1 MALSGTA
8 TVATAASTSSRPLLV
23 PAADVL
29 ARNMRA
35 IEQTSERSGAL
46 DGSESSAPSLF
57 MGLGAFNEDSARKVR
72 HKEARF
78 RSAAATAKP
87 NPLTSLITRLLAQ
100 KTPSDKQQQ
109 SQTSPSATVSQP
121 TRLQKLIPTLEKA
134 VPLVSRLPDPLFV
147 MVSQTLVILII
158 RWVRPHWL
166 KPLAVRIPLCVLL
179 FIPILLSALWKRGG
193 LFTIIREG
201 RPLRTHPAELRL
213 DGPEAEVLAREVQVE
228 KALETLRKNEAKLDA
243 LKKELAKEGNSRSAD
258 GQIIPSRR
266 AAEMIAAGALGS
278 GFDAETAAEVEQR
291 RREENVRRS
300 REEWRA
306 RAELA
311 EDDYEMKERLRLL
324 ADHAATAYAKR
335 TKELKTRTSPGGA
348 TFTDKIGSNLRNK
361 INAGRSA
368 ALRQF
373 DEDHFRMSRHSE
385 RSMPVSGGDGST
397 SRRRLTFFRRKRRD
411 TAPELDTRRTM
422 SEAGRAG

>member
-1 MALSGTA
+1 
-8 TVATAASTSSRPLLV
+8 
-23 PAADVL
+23 
-29 ARNMRA
+29 
-35 IEQTSERSGAL
+35 
-46 DGSESSAPSLF
+46 
-57 MGLGAFNEDSARKVR
+57 
-72 HKEARF
+72 
-78 RSAAATAKP
+78 
-87 NPLTSLITRLLAQ
+87 
-100 KTPSDKQQQ
+100 
-109 SQTSPSATVSQP
+109 
-121 TRLQKLIPTLEKA
+121 
-134 VPLVSRLPDPLFV
+134 
-147 MVSQTLVILII
+147 MVSQTLAILIL
-158 RWVRPHWL
+158 RWVRPNWL
-166 KPLAVRIPLCVLL
+166 KPLVVRIPLSILL
-179 FIPILLSALWKRGG
+179 FIPVLLSALWKRGG

-213 DGPEAEVLAREVQVE
+213 DGPEAEVRAREIEVE

-243 LKKELAKEGNSRSAD
+243 LKKELAKEGNARNAD

-266 AAEMIAAGALGS
+266 AAEMIAAGALGT

-311 EDDYEMKERLRLL
+311 EEDYEMKERLRLL
-324 ADHAATAYAKR
+324 ADHAATAYTKR

-385 RSMPVSGGDGST
+385 RSMPVSGGGGST

-411 TAPELDTRRTM
+411 TAPELDTRRTV